1 MVIHK
6 QKGDKMKLKQKVD
19 TTIAILLIMIGIS
32 LLILPLFNITNIKNL
47 SIGIFSLYTIL
58 NLIQFILTKKS
69 KDYEGLHSA
78 IGSLIVLIAS
88 IITNPE
94 NSPKTLAM
102 LLMTWIIFMSLA
114 KLKKM
119 DYYHDKNDR
128 MWKIRFLNL
137 SLFMIT
143 GILACINLAHVSTTQ
158 VLVIGFFMLIHGIL
172 ELFDPIVKT
181 LIAHS

>member
-1 MVIHK
+1 
-6 QKGDKMKLKQKVD
+6 MKIKQKVD
-19 TTIAILLIMIGIS
+19 TIIALFLILIGIT
-32 LLILPLFNITNIKNL
+32 LLILPIFNITNIKYL
-47 SIGIFSLYTIL
+47 SIGIFTLYTIL
-58 NLIQFILTKKS
+58 NLIQFLLTKKS
-69 KDYEGLHSA
+69 KDYEGIHSA
-78 IGSLIVLIAS
+78 IGSFIVLIAS
-88 IITNPE
+88 IIVKPETN
-94 NSPKTLAM
+94 PKTLAM

-119 DYYHDKNDR
+119 DYYHDKKDR

-137 SLFMIT
+137 GLFIIT
-143 GILACINLAHVSTTQ
+143 GILTCINLAHISTVQ

>member
-1 MVIHK
+1 MK
-6 QKGDKMKLKQKVD
+6 QKQKVD
-19 TTIAILLIMIGIS
+19 TIIAV
-32 LLILPLFNITNIKNL
+32 LLILIGVILLVLPAFNITNIKYL
-47 SIGIFSLYTIL
+47 SIGIFALYTIL
-58 NLIQFILTKKS
+58 NLIQFILTRKS

-78 IGSLIVLIAS
+78 IGSFIVLIAS
-88 IITNPE
+88 IVTSPE
-94 NSPKTLAM
+94 DSPKTLAM
-102 LLMTWIIFMSLA
+102 LLMAWIIFMSLA

-137 SLFMIT
+137 GLFVIA
-143 GILACINLAHVSTTQ
+143 GILTSINLAHVSTVQ
-158 VLVIGFFMLIHGIL
+158 VLVLGFFLLIHGIL

>member
-1 MVIHK
+1 
-6 QKGDKMKLKQKVD
+6 MKFKQKVD
-19 TTIAILLIMIGIS
+19 TIIAIFLIIIGVV
-32 LLILPLFNITNIKNL
+32 LLILPLFNITNIKYL
-47 SIGIFSLYTIL
+47 SICIFALYTIL
-58 NLIQFILTKKS
+58 NAILFILTIKS

-78 IGSLIVLIAS
+78 IGSFIVLIAS
-88 IITNPE
+88 IITTPE
-94 NSPKTLAM
+94 QQPKTLAM

-128 MWKIRFLNL
+128 MWKIRLLNL
-137 SLFMIT
+137 GLFIIT
-143 GILACINLAHVSTTQ
+143 GILTCINLAHISTVQ

-172 ELFDPIVKT
+172 ELLDPIVKT

>member
-1 MVIHK
+1 
-6 QKGDKMKLKQKVD
+6 MKKKQKVD
-19 TTIAILLIMIGIS
+19 MGIAIFLILIGVI
-32 LLILPLFNITNIKNL
+32 LLILPLFNISNIKWLNT
-47 SIGIFSLYTIL
+47 GIFSLYTIL
-58 NLIQFILTKKS
+58 NLIQFILTKES

-78 IGSLIVLIAS
+78 IGSLIVLIANLL
-88 IITNPE
+88 IRPIN
-94 NSPKTLAM
+94 NPKTLSM

-119 DYYHDKNDR
+119 DYYHDRRDR
-128 MWKIRFLNL
+128 MWKIRAFNL
-137 SLFMIT
+137 SLFILA
-143 GILACINLAHVSTTQ
+143 GVLACINLAYEGVVQ